1 MFSNFKDFPEYSLLT
16 FGGNYCILSP
26 RDIALIDSAM
36 NPFAPDFVSSY
47 FSLIPGVLILLS
59 VIERNILLGKS
70 SILLDFSLR
79 KPDGIIRSEAD
90 RFQVFLCLVLHGGW
104 IIASEDEVIK
114 NFIPTYINCIF

>member
-1 MFSNFKDFPEYSLLT
+1 MFSNFRDFPEYSLLT
-16 FGGNYCILSP
+16 FGGNYCVLSP

-47 FSLIPGVLILLS
+47 FGLIPGVLILLS

-70 SILLDFSLR
+70 SISLDFSLR
-79 KPDGIIRSEAD
+79 KPNGILRSEAD

-104 IIASEDEVIK
+104 IVVSENEVK
-114 NFIPTYINCIF
+114 KLLNYLF